1 MIGIHRCKINQL
13 VHYQTTSIH
22 IICNEVNLKALVTG
36 IHTLETILFSG
47 TKGGMRVMLLF
58 HVGITNQIHGLLNPY
73 PLLCSTLDLPCTCVG
88 LKHWYSIKYVR
99 ARNI

>member
-1 MIGIHRCKINQL
+1 MNLKVLMIGIHRCKINQL

-58 HVGITNQIHGLLNPY
+58 HIGITNQIHGLLNPLS
-73 PLLCSTLDLPCTCVG
+73 PAVFHTGPAL
-88 LKHWYSIKYVR
+88 YVCGVE
-99 ARNI
+99 ALVFH